1 MSVLTSGKVAL
12 RIEGRISGEVVSAL
26 TTTFSRRYLPDPS
39 LGGASPDI
47 LVDWYPGDSL
57 AVVEKRLAG
66 RGEPDMYVVRA
77 PPPAPYTAEA
87 PLFFVLQA
95 VARAH
100 AKKGYL
106 VITDSVSFSVG
117 GEAHLV
123 LGYPHGGKSTVLAY
137 AASKGA
143 EALTTENTIVEVADD
158 GTMYVVGGTDV
169 LIADPAALTSYG
181 IEPPWEPVG
190 RTRHGYLIFNIR
202 ERGISGV
209 PVRDISLIHCSLV
222 SSGVSYSRIKG
233 RKVAKTLWHFAQ
245 ALIKGLD
252 YYDPHP
258 LSLSDDELDASV
270 AKKLGLVAKKYGSS
284 FREFFGAHDR
294 VADEIMGGLTD
305 PAQP

>member
-1 MSVLTSGKVAL
+1 LTALTSGKVAVW
-12 RIEGRISGEVVSAL
+12 IEGMTSNEVVSAL
-26 TTTFSRRYLPDPS
+26 TTTFSRRYLPDPYP
-39 LGGASPDI
+39 GGDSPDI
-47 LVDWYPGDSL
+47 LIDWSPGESL
-57 AVVEKRLAG
+57 EVVERRLAG
-66 RGEPDMYVVRA
+66 RGEPDRYVVKA

-87 PLFFVLQA
+87 SLFFVLQA

-106 VITDSVSFSVG
+106 LFTDSISFSLN

-143 EALTTENTIVEVADD
+143 KALTTENTIVEVADD

-169 LIADPAALTSYG
+169 LVADPSALARYG
-181 IEPPWEPVG
+181 VEPPWEPVG
-190 RTRHGYLIFNIR
+190 RTKHGYLIFNVR
-202 ERGISGV
+202 EERISGV
-209 PVRDISLIHCSLV
+209 PVTDISLIHCSLV
-222 SSGVSYSRIKG
+222 SSGVSYSRIRG

-258 LSLSDDELDASV
+258 LSLSDDEIDSLV
-270 AKKLGLVAKKYGSS
+270 AKKLGLIAKKYGSS

-294 VADEIMGGLTD
+294 VADEIMRSRT
-305 PAQP
+305 

>member
-1 MSVLTSGKVAL
+1 MPTLTSARVGL
-12 RIEGRISGEVVSAL
+12 GIEGRISGEVVSAL
-26 TTTFSRRYLPDPS
+26 TTTFSRRYLPDPRPG
-39 LGGASPDI
+39 GGAPDVTI
-47 LVDWYPGDSL
+47 DWFPGETL
-57 AVVEKRLAG
+57 EVINKALAG
-66 RGEPDMYVVRA
+66 PGEPDEYVVRA

-106 VITDSVSFSVG
+106 VITDSVSFSVDG
-117 GEAHLV
+117 VAHLV

-143 EALTTENTIVEVADD
+143 EALTTENTVVEVGED

-169 LIADPAALTSYG
+169 LVADPSALERYG
-181 IEPPWEPVG
+181 IEPPWDPVG
-190 RTRHGYLIFNIR
+190 RTRHGYLIFDVRNHPL
-202 ERGISGV
+202 GGV
-209 PVRDISLIHCSLV
+209 PVADISLIHCSLV
-222 SSGVSYSRIKG
+222 SSGVSHSVVKG

-258 LSLSDDELDASV
+258 LSLSDDEIDSLV
-270 AKKLGLVAKKYGSS
+270 AKKLGLIAKKYGSS

-294 VADEIMGGLTD
+294 VAEEIMRETH
-305 PAQP
+305 

>member
-1 MSVLTSGKVAL
+1 MKALTSGKAGIAV
-12 RIEGRISGEVVSAL
+12 EGKISEEVISAL
-26 TTTFSRRYLPDPS
+26 TSAFSRRYLPDPRPGGGPVDVIIEWSPGES
-39 LGGASPDI
+39 LKV
-47 LVDWYPGDSL
+47 LEKSL
-57 AVVEKRLAG
+57 TG
-66 RGEPDMYVVRA
+66 PGEPDRYVIRA

-100 AKKGYL
+100 AKRGYL
-106 VITDSVSFSVG
+106 VITDSISFSSG

-143 EALTTENTIVEVADD
+143 EALTTENTVVEVGED

-169 LIADPAALTSYG
+169 LVADPSALARYG

-190 RTRHGYLIFNIR
+190 RTRHGYLIFDVR
-202 ERGISGV
+202 EDGLGRV
-209 PVRDISLIHCSLV
+209 PVADISLIHCSLV

-258 LSLSDDELDASV
+258 LSLSDDEIDSLV

-294 VADEIMGGLTD
+294 VADEIMGSRT
-305 PAQP
+305 

>member
-1 MSVLTSGKVAL
+1 MKTLTSGKAGIAV
-12 RIEGRISGEVVSAL
+12 EGKISEEVISAL
-26 TTTFSRRYLPDPS
+26 TSAFSRRYLPDPRPGGGPVDVMIEWSPGES
-39 LGGASPDI
+39 LKV
-47 LVDWYPGDSL
+47 LKKSL
-57 AVVEKRLAG
+57 TRP
-66 RGEPDMYVVRA
+66 GEPDRYVIRA

-100 AKKGYL
+100 AKRGYL
-106 VITDSVSFSVG
+106 VITDSISFSSG

-143 EALTTENTIVEVADD
+143 EALTTENTVVEVGED

-169 LIADPAALTSYG
+169 LVADPSALARYG

-190 RTRHGYLIFNIR
+190 RTRHGYLIFDVRNHPL
-202 ERGISGV
+202 ESV
-209 PVRDISLIHCSLV
+209 PVADISLIHCSLV

-258 LSLSDDELDASV
+258 LSLSDDEIDSLV

-294 VADEIMGGLTD
+294 VADEIMGSRT
-305 PAQP
+305 

>member
-1 MSVLTSGKVAL
+1 MPALTSARVGI
-12 RIEGRISGEVVSAL
+12 RIEGEVAEEAASGL
-26 TTTFSRRYLPDPS
+26 MTTFSRRYLPDPRPGEGAADIVIDWLPGNS
-39 LGGASPDI
+39 LD
-47 LVDWYPGDSL
+47 
-57 AVVEKRLAG
+57 VVSKHLTG
-66 RGEPDMYVVRA
+66 PGEPDRYVIKA

-100 AKKGYL
+100 AKRGYL
-106 VITDSVSFSVG
+106 VITDSVSFSSS

-137 AASKGA
+137 AASRGA
-143 EALTTENTIVEVADD
+143 RALTTENTVVEVDED

-169 LIADPAALTSYG
+169 LVADPSALARYG

-190 RTRHGYLIFNIR
+190 RTKHGYLIFDVR
-202 ERGISGV
+202 EGRV
-209 PVRDISLIHCSLV
+209 ERFPVADISLIHCSLV
-222 SSGVSYSRIKG
+222 SAGVSYSRIKG
-233 RKVAKTLWHFAQ
+233 RKVAKSLWHFAQ

-258 LSLSDDELDASV
+258 LSLSDDEIDALV
-270 AKKLGLVAKKYGSS
+270 AKKLSLVAKKYGSS

-294 VADEIMGGLTD
+294 VADEILGGTH
-305 PAQP
+305 